1 VAVAAP
7 LVPSRRGG
15 YGAPLLVF
23 VVAAAVS
30 FGTLLVAG
38 INRADE
44 AWNLHL
50 IQRMLDGDALYRDV
64 RYYPT
69 PLAMFAGAAVAS
81 VLGVKL
87 VVLKGLVAASFGVTA
102 VASLAIVRRLGAG
115 RRGQLLLVVLLLLF
129 ALPPASSL
137 YNTLAIAL
145 ASTTALLALRWDA
158 ALDAAPGPARTRRLF
173 GRAAATGLA
182 AGACLLTKYNVG
194 AAVAL
199 AVAACMAVAAVQRRA
214 TIREA
219 GSSVVTAAGAVLLT
233 FLAGMVPV
241 LVQGAGPSFVDQL
254 LEGRSLLGATV
265 PYDEGWRNLVD
276 GVGRLAAP
284 DMRTFAAF
292 ALLPAAGVIGLLAA
306 LRARGA
312 DRGRLLALMVFSLAA
327 AVLAVPRADHVT
339 WVAPV
344 PLTLLVASASHL
356 ARPAFRTFPRAAA
369 GGQALCVGFAL
380 MWLVLASVGEV
391 RAARDFRRVPGGPFA
406 GALLAAGQ
414 WQEIDGAAKELR
426 SRIGADAKVLILS
439 QEAGLLYMA
448 GGMRNPTPYDYPDAF
463 EFGAGGLARVKAAL
477 VNYTINYTCISRR
490 YGPGLEPVRV
500 IAAVQARSRLVARLR
515 ACELWV
521 TSPTGQPRA

>member
-1 VAVAAP
+1 M
-7 LVPSRRGG
+7 
-15 YGAPLLVF
+15 F

-69 PLAMFAGAAVAS
+69 PLAAFAGAAVAS
-81 VLGVKL
+81 VLGAKL
-87 VVLKGLVAASFGVTA
+87 LVLKGLVAVSFGVTA
-102 VASLAIVRRLGAG
+102 AASLAVVRRLGAG
-115 RRGQLLLVVLLLLF
+115 RGAQLLLVLMLLLF

-158 ALDAAPGPARTRRLF
+158 ALDAAPGPARARRLF
-173 GRAAATGLA
+173 GRAAGTGLA

-199 AVAACMAVAAVQRRA
+199 AVAASMAVAAVQRRA
-214 TIREA
+214 TGREA
-219 GSSVVTAAGAVLLT
+219 GSSVATAAGAALLAVV
-233 FLAGMVPV
+233 AGMIPV
-241 LVQGAGPSFVDQL
+241 LAQGAGPSFADQL
-254 LEGRSLLGATV
+254 LEGRSLLGAAV
-265 PYDEGWRNLVD
+265 PYREVWRDLVD
-276 GVGRLAAP
+276 AVTRLAAP
-284 DMRTFAAF
+284 DLRTFAPF
-292 ALLPAAGVIGLLAA
+292 GLVPAAGAVGLLAA

-312 DRGRLLALMVFSLAA
+312 ARGRLLALALFSLAA
-327 AVLAVPRADHVT
+327 AVLAVPRADHLT
-339 WVAPV
+339 WVLPL
-344 PLTLLVASASHL
+344 PLTLLVASAGHL
-356 ARPAFRTFPRAAA
+356 ARPAIRSLPRATA
-369 GGQALCVGFAL
+369 GAQALGVGFAL
-380 MWLVLASVGEV
+380 MWLVLASVDDV
-391 RAARDFRRVPGGPFA
+391 MAARDFRRVPGGPFA

-414 WQEIDGAAKELR
+414 WQEIDGGAKELR

-448 GGMRNPTPYDYPDAF
+448 GRMRNPTPYDYPDAF
-463 EFGAGGLARVKAAL
+463 EFGAGGVERVKAAL

-500 IAAVQARSRLVARLR
+500 IATVQAHSRLVARLR
-515 ACELWV
+515 ACDLWV